1 MNALQTTAIIIS
13 FPTEPDDSHKLLAR
27 DKAEACAWEEVAMA
41 HGFNRIVIHEQL
53 GSQGPEDG
61 DFVLIYR
68 TGDRW
73 ARWGAARQG
82 KGVLLWRCANGA
94 QVGVYTTMREALET
108 LLDPA
113 QQDVRR
119 PAATPMAS
127 SRTAC

>member
-1 MNALQTTAIIIS
+1 MTVRRTTAIIIS
-13 FPTEPDDSHKLLAR
+13 FPTEPDDSHKLLGR
-27 DKAEACAWEEVAMA
+27 DKAEACAWEEIAMA

-53 GSQGPEDG
+53 GSRGPEEG

-82 KGVLLWRCANGA
+82 KGILLWRCANGA
-94 QVGVYTTMREALET
+94 QVGIYPTMKAALDT

-113 QQDVRR
+113 MQDAR
-119 PAATPMAS
+119 PPRSAAVAS
-127 SRTAC
+127 SCIA